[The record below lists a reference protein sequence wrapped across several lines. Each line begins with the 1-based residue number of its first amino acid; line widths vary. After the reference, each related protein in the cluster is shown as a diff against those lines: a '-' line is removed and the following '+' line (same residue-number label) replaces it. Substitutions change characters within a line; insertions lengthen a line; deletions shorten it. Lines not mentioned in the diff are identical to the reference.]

1 MHPCAR
7 DGLALCQAEGRKP
20 GASNAPAL
28 YTAIRLQV
36 QGGSN
41 AGALRDIRLYTAR
54 FQTRRPDEAAAVRAL
69 KKIAEGN

>member
-1 MHPCAR
+1 MHPCAK
-7 DGLALCQAEGRKP
+7 DGVAACQQEGRQP

-36 QGGSN
+36 QRGSY

-54 FQTRRPDEAAAVRAL
+54 FQTRRPNEAAAVRAL